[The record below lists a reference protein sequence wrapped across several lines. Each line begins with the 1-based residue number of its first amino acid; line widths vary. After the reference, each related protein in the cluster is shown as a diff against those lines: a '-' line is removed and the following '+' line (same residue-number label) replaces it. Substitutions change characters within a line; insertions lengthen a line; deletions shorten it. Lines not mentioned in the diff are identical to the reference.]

1 MLTSNSFMSNY
12 RFSSCE
18 SLPSLYEV
26 WTLTFCFRIECEEAQ
41 EDENED
47 PNDLPVQGPLPQE
60 PEDAP
65 WKRNDSGVRRL

>member
-1 MLTSNSFMSNY
+1 MRVRNNICNVRAGATENPRKLTLCF
-12 RFSSCE
+12 
-18 SLPSLYEV
+18 
-26 WTLTFCFRIECEEAQ
+26 FRIECEEAQ
-41 EDENED
+41 EDQEEDED